1 MTRILS
7 EIEVGDRIRL
17 TPGGRD
23 RIWWDVTARDD
34 AHIVAVRPAPFEPKA
49 KGAVEYTI
57 LATID
62 YRYNAA
68 GPGLIRTTV
77 NTIGGGWDLDG
88 RVNEGSEEIIAA
100 LASGDWELSRR
111 RLLGVANVE
120 REAKA

>member
-7 EIEVGDRIRL
+7 EIQVGDRIRL
-17 TPGGRD
+17 APGRN
-23 RIWWDVTARDD
+23 RRAWWTVTARDHD
-34 AHIVAVRPAPFEPKA
+34 HIVAVRQAAFQS
-49 KGAVEYTI
+49 KGTVEYTI

-77 NTIGGGWDLDG
+77 NTIDGGWDLGG
-88 RVNEGSEEIIAA
+88 RVKEGSEEIIAA
-100 LASGDWELSRR
+100 LASGDWELSLR
-111 RLLGVANVE
+111 RLLGVAVVE